1 MTRTTATDV
10 IICGTGAAGL
20 TLAIDLARRNV
31 GFLLIDKAA
40 HPFIGSRGKGIQPR
54 SQEVFEDLGVID
66 WIVASG
72 GEYPVQRIYT
82 DDGPVDEAAVQM
94 SEPTP
99 EEPYQ
104 IPLLVPQFLT
114 ERRLRERLA
123 ELGHAPHYSHE
134 LVGFDQDADG
144 VSARIATPDGEQT
157 VRAAYL
163 IGADGGSSFVRKT
176 LGIGFPGKTL
186 GVRAIV
192 ADVLV
197 DGVSS
202 DAWHRW
208 GEDTAAQ
215 VSMCPL
221 YGTDMFQLQAP
232 IPFDSDLDLSAEGL
246 TAFFRERTGRDG
258 VVIRAVN
265 WASAFK
271 MNARLADTYQRG
283 RVFLTGDAAHCHPPT
298 GGQGLNTSVQ
308 DAYNLGWKLAA
319 VLDGAPES
327 LLSTYEKERRPIA
340 EAVLGL
346 SEKLLEAAKNRNIH
360 RGREVSQL
368 DLGYLDSP
376 LTLAGPER
384 NNGVLA
390 GDRAPDAPVTG
401 AGGLPTRLFNLFQGP
416 HWTLLGHDVD
426 DTSAPAPRPG
436 LHIHTLGTR
445 GDILDT
451 GGYVHGAYRL
461 PSEQWVLIRPD
472 GYVAAVVNTSDLGSI
487 ETYLDTVG
495 VRSLAATRPPTTG
508 SSSGMPAPSSSD
520 STGTPRTRR
529 EHRQLRTAAEQ
540 RLATAQRE
548 LHQLSRQVQRDLRTV
563 RRHGGTTA
571 IVARS
576 DFAEL
581 AVQSITRL
589 AAGPSTPG
597 RQPERAVAD
606 RLSHRAGARGTTQP

>member
-1 MTRTTATDV
+1 MSHTTGTDV

-20 TLAIDLARRNV
+20 TLAIDLARRNI
-31 GFLLIDKAA
+31 GFLLIDKAP

-66 WIVASG
+66 RIVASG

-82 DDGPVDEAAVQM
+82 DDGPIDQVAVEM

-99 EEPYQ
+99 DEPYQ

-123 ELGHAPHYSHE
+123 ELGHAPYYGHE

-192 ADVLV
+192 ADVYV
-197 DGVSS
+197 DGVST

-208 GEDTAAQ
+208 GEDTAGQ

-232 IPFDSDLDLSAEGL
+232 VPFDVDLDLSAEGV
-246 TAFFRERTGRDG
+246 TAFFRERTGRDD
-258 VVIRAVN
+258 VVIRSVS

-271 MNARLADTYQRG
+271 MNARLADTYRSG

-346 SEKLLEAAKNRNIH
+346 SEKLLEAAKNRDIH

-368 DLGYLDSP
+368 DLGYPDSP
-376 LTLAGPER
+376 MSMHNPER
-384 NNGVLA
+384 NKGVLA

-401 AGGLPTRLFNLFQGP
+401 AGGLPTRLFSLFQGP
-416 HWTLLGHDVD
+416 HWTLLGYDVD
-426 DTSAPAPRPG
+426 DASAPAPRRG
-436 LHIHTLGTR
+436 LHIHTIGTR

-451 GGYVHGAYRL
+451 GGYVHSAYEL
-461 PSEQWVLIRPD
+461 SPEQWVLIRPD
-472 GYVAAVVNTSDLGSI
+472 GYVAAVVATADLGTI
-487 ETYLDTVG
+487 ETYLDTVA
-495 VRSLAATRPPTTG
+495 VRPLAATRPPTTE
-508 SSSGMPAPSSSD
+508 SSTDMPTPSTSD
-520 STGTPRTRR
+520 STGAPRTRR
-529 EHRQLRTAAEQ
+529 EHRQIRTAAEQ

-563 RRHGGTTA
+563 RRHGETTA

-576 DFAEL
+576 NFAEL
-581 AVQSITRL
+581 AVQSIARL
-589 AAGPSTPG
+589 TANLRTDRTDDTPS
-597 RQPERAVAD
+597 
-606 RLSHRAGARGTTQP
+606 